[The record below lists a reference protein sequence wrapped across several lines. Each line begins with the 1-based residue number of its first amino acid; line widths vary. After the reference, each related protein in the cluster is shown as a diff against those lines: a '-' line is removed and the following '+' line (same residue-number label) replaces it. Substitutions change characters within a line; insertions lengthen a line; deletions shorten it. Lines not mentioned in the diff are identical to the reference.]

1 MVAQFAG
8 LHRARGG
15 DGGAAQVVGE
25 QPVER
30 AAVAHGDGLAAGLIV
45 LPRTNQ
51 R

>member
-8 LHRARGG
+8 LHRARDR
-15 DGGAAQVVGE
+15 DGRAAQVVGE
-25 QPVER
+25 QPAER